1 MAKRRGNTKAKKP
14 ANVRSQSLVEDVSED
29 YVSGSD
35 NEDMESLHSDAL
47 DEEYDDAEK
56 TKKHRRIPSKRA
68 QNPKHKPATRSTDSK
83 GAPEKRT
90 PVRKKRKVAE
100 DEHESDVELKDGQ
113 EVVGKVV
120 EAPTTG
126 WGAHIVPSRTLF
138 ATHGPLDSARRPD
151 ISAYAGF
158 PDTHERPGVQRS
170 RLVSIYTP
178 RDTLAPPRTVLGF

>member
-1 MAKRRGNTKAKKP
+1 MAKRRSSTKAKKP
-14 ANVRSQSLVEDVSED
+14 ANARSQSQVEDVNED

-35 NEDMESLHSDAL
+35 NEDTESVHSDAL
-47 DEEYDDAEK
+47 DEEYGDAEK

-68 QNPKHKPATRSTDSK
+68 QNSKHKPATRSTDSK

-90 PVRKKRKVAE
+90 PVRKKRKVAEDTAE

-126 WGAHIVPSRTLF
+126 WGAYVVPSRNLF
-138 ATHGPLDSARRPD
+138 VTHGSLDSARRPD

-158 PDTHERPGVQRS
+158 PDAHARFGLQRS
-170 RLVSIYTP
+170 RLVSIYTL
-178 RDTLAPPRTVLGF
+178 RDTVVLP